1 MPSAKTSAFLRK
13 KPYVLDVT
21 ISRLPFDP
29 RYLAM
34 HRHGDE
40 YEWVFCKDGSAV
52 QLVDRWSSP
61 VRTGDFIMIP
71 PGTPHVLYSQA
82 HGGCKLEVL
91 MIPDDYFSPDTA
103 ADREAREL
111 QEFLV
116 NHCEQKGYLFDLP
129 DEHAKRC
136 GKIVHSLLEIQNR
149 NAFGN
154 ALRTRTKISALL
166 ELAFHLPDSPRFRPP
181 EPQGNEDK
189 KIEELLFFLDSQFA
203 GRVTIQDAVRLT
215 GLGRS
220 SFHIRFRKTTGMTF
234 CQYLNRLR
242 LAAAERMIRAGET
255 PRNAARQCGFFS
267 ISNYYQQK
275 RNFHGDEDG
284 TQ

>member
-1 MPSAKTSAFLRK
+1 MPSSNRSAFLRK
-13 KPYVLDVT
+13 KPYVLDVM
-21 ISRLPFDP
+21 ISRLTFDP
-29 RYLAM
+29 RYLSM
-34 HRHGDE
+34 HRHNDE
-40 YEWVFCKDGSAV
+40 YEWVFCKEGSAV

-71 PGTPHVLYSQA
+71 PGTPHVLYSQEP
-82 HGGCKLEVL
+82 GGCKLEVL
-91 MIPDDYFSPDTA
+91 MIPDDYFFSDTE

-116 NHCEQKGYLFDLP
+116 NHCEQKGFLFALSK
-129 DEHAKRC
+129 EYAKRC
-136 GKIVHSLLEIQNR
+136 GKIVHSLLELQNR

-154 ALRTRTKISALL
+154 ALRMRTKISTLL
-166 ELAFHLPDSPRFRPP
+166 ELAFHLPDSPRFRP
-181 EPQGNEDK
+181 QKRQRNEDK

-203 GRVTIQDAVRLT
+203 GRVTIQDAVQLT

-242 LAAAERMIRAGET
+242 LAAAERLIRAGET
-255 PRNAARQCGFFS
+255 PRNAAQKSGFFS

-275 RNFHGDEDG
+275 RNFNEE
-284 TQ
+284 